1 MYAQNTESVGTIYG
15 IFSFFWYATLGY
27 FTAPEKHFMLRERQQ
42 KRIIK
47 HFCKSATKP
56 LFF

>member
-27 FTAPEKHFMLRERQQ
+27 FTAPEKHFMLRERV
-42 KRIIK
+42 I
-47 HFCKSATKP
+47 SAYNKNES
-56 LFF
+56 